1 MLLICTIL
9 ILIYIVDNIISIK
22 ALLTIKN
29 DIMLLEKDNTEEIT
43 TKIKSILTKY
53 NWKEKRLLLAYPNVK
68 KLLNI

>member
-1 MLLICTIL
+1 
-9 ILIYIVDNIISIK
+9 
-22 ALLTIKN
+22 
-29 DIMLLEKDNTEEIT
+29 MLLEKDNTEEIT